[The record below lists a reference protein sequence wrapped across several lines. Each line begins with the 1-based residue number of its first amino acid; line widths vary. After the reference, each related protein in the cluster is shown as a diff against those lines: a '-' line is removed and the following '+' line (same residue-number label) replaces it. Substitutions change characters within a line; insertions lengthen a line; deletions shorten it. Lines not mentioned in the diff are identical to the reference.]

1 MNINLTWGT
10 WFYETS
16 WNQHDTY
23 KQGLTD
29 LIYEDAETLPR
40 PIASDVAEKHKD
52 NLYEPP
58 LNTFTKYFNDPR
70 LKPFLEFLNDQV
82 KSAYISLC
90 ESQSTRNWPKDVN
103 VYFRDSW
110 YHITKDRGYHDA
122 HHHGHSSFCGIYYL
136 DIGNSNVVERNGI
149 NRFFAPMI
157 PQSDE
162 ADFGY
167 SWWPSE
173 QTDVTPVNGKLVLF
187 PGYITHNATPY
198 RGDRDRL
205 IFAFNCQILKQ
216 GDVGQTLTNIFR
228 NLPISL
234 EEDSNTNI

>member
-1 MNINLTWGT
+1 
-10 WFYETS
+10 
-16 WNQHDTY
+16 
-23 KQGLTD
+23 
-29 LIYEDAETLPR
+29 
-40 PIASDVAEKHKD
+40 
-52 NLYEPP
+52 
-58 LNTFTKYFNDPR
+58 
-70 LKPFLEFLNDQV
+70 
-82 KSAYISLC
+82 
-90 ESQSTRNWPKDVN
+90 
-103 VYFRDSW
+103 
-110 YHITKDRGYHDA
+110 
-122 HHHGHSSFCGIYYL
+122 
-136 DIGNSNVVERNGI
+136 
-149 NRFFAPMI
+149 MI
-157 PQSDE
+157 PQSDQ

-234 EEDSNTNI
+234 EEDSNTNINR